1 MRISAQKSDAKKVRR
16 IAEWDDD
23 LFCQSCVLNE
33 PTEFALTFAD
43 YIDPKLYGVDSKEE
57 VLKSEPLKKF
67 LREHGLDCKK
77 LKLIGTGPSTMVEV

>member
-1 MRISAQKSDAKKVRR
+1 M
-16 IAEWDDD
+16 
-23 LFCQSCVLNE
+23 
-33 PTEFALTFAD
+33 
-43 YIDPKLYGVDSKEE
+43 DSKEE